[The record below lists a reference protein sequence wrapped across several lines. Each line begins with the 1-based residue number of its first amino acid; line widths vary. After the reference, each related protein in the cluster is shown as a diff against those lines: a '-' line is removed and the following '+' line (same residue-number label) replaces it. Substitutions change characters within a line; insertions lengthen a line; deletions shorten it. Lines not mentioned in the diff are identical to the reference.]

1 MRTTMF
7 WGLFSKGKQPQVKVR
22 ANPVKAGAQ
31 FVVPTYSL
39 SASDVDEVLKRANLT
54 RTDLLKLLYDDEISG
69 CVARRTAA
77 VMGNAWHIEGDNTDW
92 LYSAVSAVY
101 EDAVRIM
108 MQALWIGSSIG
119 ELIWQ
124 DGEQKTIRAIVP
136 RVIEQ
141 FKAGADGNLIWKSPA
156 GGEVAVIPEKVLR
169 GAVNVNETN
178 PYGDALLSRV
188 YWAWFAKNYAEQF
201 WNKFAERHASP
212 ITVIKSA
219 VNTANRDEA
228 QRDLAALAAAGSQ
241 AMADGV
247 VAMSDQDSIEFV
259 EANNDGAAH
268 EKYTRHQI
276 QRIQK
281 TLLGRVLTSELET
294 GSRAAQETDDGFTQ
308 SIADA
313 DLTFVE
319 RGINHIVACL
329 LTVNGMDADGVY
341 FVYERAQAIDKGRW
355 ERDVA
360 LLNTGKVELTEQ
372 YYLDNYGFEPQHFRV
387 VAAAPATPK
396 LSLSLSQLTPGA
408 QEVEDGIT
416 AALKGAP
423 EMLGVEA
430 VLAVAREA
438 HDEADLVR
446 RLALLYDD
454 HDDSQYTD
462 WLAGA
467 LALASAQGYV
477 HADKGRY

>member
-1 MRTTMF
+1 MF
-7 WGLFSKGKQPQVKVR
+7 WGLFSKAKPLTKVR

-31 FVVPTYSL
+31 FVVPTFTL
-39 SASDVDEVLKRANLT
+39 SESDVDEVLKRANLT
-54 RTDLLKLLYDDEISG
+54 RSDLLKLLYDDEISG
-69 CVARRTAA
+69 CVSRRTAA
-77 VMGNAWHIEGDNTDW
+77 VMGNPWHIEGDSTDW
-92 LYSAVSAVY
+92 LYAAVSSVY
-101 EDAVRIM
+101 EDAVRVM

-124 DGEQKTIRAIVP
+124 DGEQKTIRAVVP

-141 FKAGADGNLIWKSPA
+141 FKSDADGNLVWKSPN

-169 GAVNVNETN
+169 GAVNVNKTN

-212 ITVIKSA
+212 LTVIKSA

-241 AMADGV
+241 GVADGV

-294 GSRAAQETDDGFTQ
+294 GSRAAQETDDGFTRD
-308 SIADA
+308 IADA

-416 AALKGAP
+416 AALKNAP

-430 VLAVAREA
+430 VLAVVREA
-438 HDEADLVR
+438 RDEADLVR

-454 HDDSQYTD
+454 HDDSKYVD

-467 LALASAQGYV
+467 LALAAAQGYV

>member
-1 MRTTMF
+1 MF
-7 WGLFSKGKQPQVKVR
+7 RGLFNKTKQSGKVR

-31 FVVPTYSL
+31 FVVPTFTL
-39 SASDVDEVLKRANLT
+39 SESDVDEVLKRANLT
-54 RTDLLKLLYDDEISG
+54 RSDLLKLLYDDEISG
-69 CVARRTAA
+69 CVSRRVAA
-77 VMGNAWHIEGDNTDW
+77 VMGNPWHIEGDSTDW
-92 LYSAVSAVY
+92 LYAAVSAVY
-101 EDAVRIM
+101 EDAVRVM
-108 MQALWIGSSIG
+108 MQALWIGSNIG

-124 DGEQKTIRAIVP
+124 DGEQKTIRAVVP

-141 FKAGADGNLIWKSPA
+141 FKSDADGNLVWKSPN

-169 GAVNVNETN
+169 GAVNVNKTN

-212 ITVIKSA
+212 LTVIKSA

-241 AMADGV
+241 AVADGV
-247 VAMSDQDSIEFV
+247 VAMSEQDSIEFV

-294 GSRAAQETDDGFTQ
+294 GSRAAQETDDGFTRN
-308 SIADA
+308 IADA

-319 RGINHIVACL
+319 RGLNHIIDCL
-329 LTVNGMDADGVY
+329 LTVNGINPDGVY
-341 FVYERAQAIDKGRW
+341 FTYERAQSIDKSRW

-360 LLNTGKVELTEQ
+360 LLNTGKIELTEQ

-416 AALKGAP
+416 AALKNAP

-438 HDEADLVR
+438 HDEADLMR
-446 RLALLYDD
+446 RLVLLYDD
-454 HDDSQYTD
+454 HDDSAYTD

-467 LALASAQGYV
+467 LALAAAQGYV

>member
-1 MRTTMF
+1 MF
-7 WGLFSKGKQPQVKVR
+7 WGLFKAKPGKAPNKAR
-22 ANPVKAGAQ
+22 PVKAGAQ
-31 FVVPTYSL
+31 FVVPTYNL
-39 SASDVDEVLKRANLT
+39 SAADVDEVLKRANLT

-69 CVARRTAA
+69 CVSRRTAA

-92 LYSAVSAVY
+92 LYEAVSAVY

-124 DGEQKTIRAIVP
+124 DGVQKTIRAVVP

-141 FKAGADGNLIWKSPA
+141 FRTVGGGLVWKAP
-156 GGEVAVIPEKVLR
+156 GGEIPVIPEKVLR

-212 ITVIKSA
+212 LTVIKSA

-241 AMADGV
+241 AVADGV
-247 VAMSDQDSIEFV
+247 VAMSDQDTIEFIT
-259 EANNDGAAH
+259 ANDDGTAH

-294 GSRAAQETDDGFTQ
+294 GSRAAQETDDGFTRN
-308 SIADA
+308 IADA

-319 RGINHIVACL
+319 RGMNHIVDCL
-329 LTVNGMDADGVY
+329 LTVNGINPDGVY
-341 FVYERAQAIDKGRW
+341 FTYERAQTIDKSRW

-360 LLNTGKVELTEQ
+360 LLNTGKIELTEQ
-372 YYLDNYGFEPQHFRV
+372 YYRDNYGLEPQHFRV

-396 LSLSLSQLTPGA
+396 LSLSLSLTPGA

-416 AALKGAP
+416 AALKHAP

-438 HDEADLVR
+438 RDETDLVR

-467 LALASAQGYV
+467 LALATAQGYV

>member
-1 MRTTMF
+1 MF
-7 WGLFSKGKQPQVKVR
+7 WGWFSKTKQPQGKVR

-92 LYSAVSAVY
+92 LYEAVSAVY

-124 DGEQKTIRAIVP
+124 DGAQKTIRAVVP

-141 FKAGADGNLIWKSPA
+141 FKADADGNLIWESPG

-212 ITVIKSA
+212 LTVIKSA

-241 AMADGV
+241 AVADGV
-247 VAMSDQDSIEFV
+247 VAMSDQDTIEFV
-259 EANNDGAAH
+259 SANDDGTAH

-294 GSRAAQETDDGFTQ
+294 GSRAAQETDDGFTRD
-308 SIADA
+308 IADA

-319 RGINHIVACL
+319 RGMNHIVDCL
-329 LTVNGMDADGVY
+329 LTVNGINPDGVY
-341 FVYERAQAIDKGRW
+341 FTYERAQTIDKERW

-360 LLNTGKVELTEQ
+360 LLNTGKIELTEQ
-372 YYLDNYGFEPQHFRV
+372 YYRDNYGLEPQHFRV

-408 QEVEDGIT
+408 QEVEDSIV
-416 AALKGAP
+416 AALKDAP

-438 HDEADLVR
+438 RDEADLVR

-454 HDDSQYTD
+454 HDDSGYTD

>member
-1 MRTTMF
+1 MF
-7 WGLFSKGKQPQVKVR
+7 LGLFNKTKQSGKVR

-31 FVVPTYSL
+31 FVVPTFTL
-39 SASDVDEVLKRANLT
+39 SESDVDEVLKRANLT
-54 RTDLLKLLYDDEISG
+54 RSDLLKLLYDDEISG
-69 CVARRTAA
+69 CVSRRVAA

-92 LYSAVSAVY
+92 LYEAVSAVY
-101 EDAVRIM
+101 EDAVRVM

-124 DGEQKTIRAIVP
+124 DGEQKTIRAVVP

-141 FKAGADGNLIWKSPA
+141 FKSDADGNLVWKSPN

-169 GAVNVNETN
+169 GAVNVNKTN

-212 ITVIKSA
+212 LTVIKSA

-329 LTVNGMDADGVY
+329 LTVNGMDAEGVY

-360 LLNTGKVELTEQ
+360 LLNTGKIELTEQ

-387 VAAAPATPK
+387 VAAASAAPK

-408 QEVEDGIT
+408 QEVEDGIV
-416 AALKGAP
+416 AALKNAP

-438 HDEADLVR
+438 RDEADLVR

-454 HDDSQYTD
+454 HDDSAYTD

-467 LALASAQGYV
+467 LALAAAQGYV

>member
-1 MRTTMF
+1 MF
-7 WGLFSKGKQPQVKVR
+7 WGLFKAKPGKAPNKAR
-22 ANPVKAGAQ
+22 PVKAGAQ
-31 FVVPTYSL
+31 FVVPTYNL
-39 SASDVDEVLKRANLT
+39 SAADVDEVLKRANLT

-92 LYSAVSAVY
+92 LYEAVAAIY

-108 MQALWIGSSIG
+108 MQALWVGASIG

-124 DGEQKTIRAIVP
+124 DGVQKTIRAVVP

-141 FKAGADGNLIWKSPA
+141 FRTVDGGLVWKAP
-156 GGEVAVIPEKVLR
+156 GGEIPVIPEKVLR

-212 ITVIKSA
+212 LTVIKSA

-241 AMADGV
+241 AVADGV
-247 VAMSDQDSIEFV
+247 VAMSDQDTIEFV
-259 EANNDGAAH
+259 SANDDGTAH

-294 GSRAAQETDDGFTQ
+294 GSRAAQETDDGFTRD
-308 SIADA
+308 IADA

-319 RGINHIVACL
+319 RGMNHIVDCL
-329 LTVNGMDADGVY
+329 LTVNGINPDGVY
-341 FVYERAQAIDKGRW
+341 FTYERAQTIDKERW

-360 LLNTGKVELTEQ
+360 LLNTGKIELTEQ
-372 YYLDNYGFEPQHFRV
+372 YYRDNYGLEPQHFRV
-387 VAAAPATPK
+387 VSQTATPK
-396 LSLSLSQLTPGA
+396 LSLSLSLTPGA

-416 AALKGAP
+416 AALKHAP

-438 HDEADLVR
+438 HDEADLMR
-446 RLALLYDD
+446 RLVLLYDD

-467 LALASAQGYV
+467 LALAAAQGYA

>member
-1 MRTTMF
+1 MF
-7 WGLFSKGKQPQVKVR
+7 RGLFSKTKQSGKVR

-319 RGINHIVACL
+319 RGLNHIVACL

>member
-1 MRTTMF
+1 MF
-7 WGLFSKGKQPQVKVR
+7 WGLFKAKPQGKPKAR
-22 ANPVKAGAQ
+22 PVKAGAQ
-31 FVVPTYSL
+31 FVVPTYNL
-39 SASDVDEVLKRANLT
+39 SAADVDEALKRANLT

-69 CVARRTAA
+69 CVSRRAAA
-77 VMGNAWHIEGDNTDW
+77 VMGNPWHIEGDSTDW
-92 LYSAVSAVY
+92 LYAAVSAVY
-101 EDAVRIM
+101 EDAVRVM

-124 DGEQKTIRAIVP
+124 DGEQKTIRAVVP

-141 FKAGADGNLIWKSPA
+141 FKTDADGNLIWKSPN

-188 YWAWFAKNYAEQF
+188 YLAWFAKNYAEQF

-219 VNTANRDEA
+219 VNTANREEA
-228 QRDLAALAAAGSQ
+228 QRDLAALAAAGST
-241 AMADGV
+241 AVADGV
-247 VAMSDQDSIEFV
+247 VAMSDQDTIEFIS
-259 EANNDGAAH
+259 ANDDGTAH

-294 GSRAAQETDDGFTQ
+294 GSRAAQETDDGFTRD
-308 SIADA
+308 IADA

-319 RGINHIVACL
+319 RGMNHIVDCL
-329 LTVNGMDADGVY
+329 LTVNGINPDGVY
-341 FVYERAQAIDKGRW
+341 FTYERAQTIDKERW

-360 LLNTGKVELTEQ
+360 LLNTGKIELTEQ
-372 YYLDNYGFEPQHFRV
+372 YYRDNYGLEPQHFRV
-387 VAAAPATPK
+387 VSQTATPK
-396 LSLSLSQLTPGA
+396 LSLSLSLTPGA

-416 AALKGAP
+416 AALKHAP

-438 HDEADLVR
+438 HDEADLMR
-446 RLALLYDD
+446 RLVLLYDD

-467 LALASAQGYV
+467 LALAAAQGYV

>member
-1 MRTTMF
+1 MF
-7 WGLFSKGKQPQVKVR
+7 RGLFNKTKQSGKVR

-31 FVVPTYSL
+31 FVVPTFTL
-39 SASDVDEVLKRANLT
+39 SESDVDEVLKRANLT
-54 RTDLLKLLYDDEISG
+54 RSDLLKLLYDDEIYG
-69 CVARRTAA
+69 CISRRTAA

-92 LYSAVSAVY
+92 LYEAVSTVY

-124 DGEQKTIRAIVP
+124 DGEQKTIRAVVP

-141 FKAGADGNLIWKSPA
+141 FKSDADGNLVWKSPN

-169 GAVNVNETN
+169 GAVNVNKNN

-201 WNKFAERHASP
+201 WNKFTERHASP

-241 AMADGV
+241 GVADGV

-329 LTVNGMDADGVY
+329 LTVNGMDAEGVY

-360 LLNTGKVELTEQ
+360 LLNTGKIELTEQ

-387 VAAAPATPK
+387 VAAASAAPK

-408 QEVEDGIT
+408 QEVEDGIV
-416 AALKGAP
+416 AALKNAP

-438 HDEADLVR
+438 RDEADLVR

-454 HDDSQYTD
+454 HDDSAYTD

-467 LALASAQGYV
+467 LALAAAQGYV

>member
-1 MRTTMF
+1 MF
-7 WGLFSKGKQPQVKVR
+7 RGLFSKTKQSGKVR

-54 RTDLLKLLYDDEISG
+54 RTDLLKLLYDDAISG
-69 CVARRTAA
+69 CISRRTAA

-92 LYSAVSAVY
+92 LYEAVSAVY

-108 MQALWIGSSIG
+108 MQALWVGSSIG

-124 DGEQKTIRAIVP
+124 DGEQKTIRAIAP

-141 FKAGADGNLIWKSPA
+141 FKVDNDGNLIWKSPG

-294 GSRAAQETDDGFTQ
+294 GSRAAQETDDGFTRD
-308 SIADA
+308 IADA

-319 RGINHIVACL
+319 RGINHLVDCL
-329 LTVNGMDADGVY
+329 LTINGMDAEGVY

-416 AALKGAP
+416 AALKNAP

-438 HDEADLVR
+438 HDEADLMR
-446 RLALLYDD
+446 RLVLLYDD
-454 HDDSQYTD
+454 HDDSKYVD

-467 LALASAQGYV
+467 LALAAAQGYV

>member
-1 MRTTMF
+1 MF
-7 WGLFSKGKQPQVKVR
+7 RGLFNKTKQSGKVR

-31 FVVPTYSL
+31 FVVPTFTL
-39 SASDVDEVLKRANLT
+39 SESDVDEVLKRANLT
-54 RTDLLKLLYDDEISG
+54 RSDLLKLLYDDEISG
-69 CVARRTAA
+69 CVSRRTAA
-77 VMGNAWHIEGDNTDW
+77 VMGNPWHIEGDSTDW
-92 LYSAVSAVY
+92 LYAAVSAVY
-101 EDAVRIM
+101 EDAVRVM

-124 DGEQKTIRAIVP
+124 DGEQKTIRAVVP

-141 FKAGADGNLIWKSPA
+141 FKSDADGNLVWKSPN

-169 GAVNVNETN
+169 GAVNVNKTN

-212 ITVIKSA
+212 LTVIKSA

-241 AMADGV
+241 AVADGV
-247 VAMSDQDSIEFV
+247 VAMSDQDTIEFV
-259 EANNDGAAH
+259 TANDDGTAH

-319 RGINHIVACL
+319 RGLNHIVDCL

-341 FVYERAQAIDKGRW
+341 FTYERAQAIDKSRW

-408 QEVEDGIT
+408 QEVEDGIV
-416 AALKGAP
+416 AALKNAP

-467 LALASAQGYV
+467 LALAAAQGYV

>member
-1 MRTTMF
+1 
-7 WGLFSKGKQPQVKVR
+7 
-22 ANPVKAGAQ
+22 
-31 FVVPTYSL
+31 
-39 SASDVDEVLKRANLT
+39 
-54 RTDLLKLLYDDEISG
+54 
-69 CVARRTAA
+69 
-77 VMGNAWHIEGDNTDW
+77 
-92 LYSAVSAVY
+92 
-101 EDAVRIM
+101 
-108 MQALWIGSSIG
+108 
-119 ELIWQ
+119 
-124 DGEQKTIRAIVP
+124 
-136 RVIEQ
+136 
-141 FKAGADGNLIWKSPA
+141 
-156 GGEVAVIPEKVLR
+156 
-169 GAVNVNETN
+169 
-178 PYGDALLSRV
+178 
-188 YWAWFAKNYAEQF
+188 
-201 WNKFAERHASP
+201 
-212 ITVIKSA
+212 
-219 VNTANRDEA
+219 
-228 QRDLAALAAAGSQ
+228 
-241 AMADGV
+241 
-247 VAMSDQDSIEFV
+247 MSDQDSIEFV

-294 GSRAAQETDDGFTQ
+294 GSRAAQETDDGFTRD
-308 SIADA
+308 IADA

-319 RGINHIVACL
+319 RGINHLVYCL
-329 LTVNGMDADGVY
+329 LTINGMDAEGVY
-341 FVYERAQAIDKGRW
+341 FVYERAQAIDKSRW

-416 AALKGAP
+416 AALKDAP

-438 HDEADLVR
+438 HDEADLMR
-446 RLALLYDD
+446 RLVLLYDD
-454 HDDSQYTD
+454 HDDSKYVD

-467 LALASAQGYV
+467 LTLAAAQGYV

>member
-1 MRTTMF
+1 MF
-7 WGLFSKGKQPQVKVR
+7 WGLFSKTKPPAKVR
-22 ANPVKAGAQ
+22 ANPVNAGAQ

-39 SASDVDEVLKRANLT
+39 SAADVDEVLKRANLT

-92 LYSAVSAVY
+92 LYTAVSAVY

-108 MQALWIGSSIG
+108 MQALWVGSSIG

-124 DGEQKTIRAIVP
+124 DGEQKTIRSVVP

-141 FKAGADGNLIWKSPA
+141 FKTDNDGNLLWKSPN

-212 ITVIKSA
+212 LTVIKSA

-228 QRDLAALAAAGSQ
+228 QRDLAALAAAAAS
-241 AMADGV
+241 AVSDGT
-247 VAMSDQDSIEFV
+247 VALDDQDSIEFV
-259 EANNDGAAH
+259 EATNDGSAH

-281 TLLGRVLTSELET
+281 ALLGRVLTSELET
-294 GSRAAQETDDGFTQ
+294 GSRAAQETDDGFTRD
-308 SIADA
+308 IADA

-319 RGINHIVACL
+319 RGLNHIVTCL
-329 LTVNGMDADGVY
+329 LTVNGMDAEDVY
-341 FVYERAQAIDKGRW
+341 FTYERSQAIDKGRW

-360 LLNTGKVELTEQ
+360 LINTGTIEFTEQ
-372 YYLDNYGFEPQHFRV
+372 YYRDNYGLEPQHFRLV
-387 VAAAPATPK
+387 EKSAAPK
-396 LSLSLSQLTPGA
+396 LSLSLSRLTPGA
-408 QEVEDGIT
+408 QEVEDSIV
-416 AALKGAP
+416 AALKDAP

-438 HDEADLVR
+438 RDEADLMR

-454 HDDSQYTD
+454 HDDSDYTD
-462 WLAGA
+462 WLAA
-467 LALASAQGYV
+467 SMVLAAAQGYV

>member
-1 MRTTMF
+1 MF
-7 WGLFSKGKQPQVKVR
+7 WGLFKAKPGKAPNKAR
-22 ANPVKAGAQ
+22 PVKAGAQ
-31 FVVPTYSL
+31 FVVPTYNL
-39 SASDVDEVLKRANLT
+39 SAADVDEVLKRANLT

-92 LYSAVSAVY
+92 LYEAVAAIY

-108 MQALWIGSSIG
+108 MQALWVGSSIG

-124 DGEQKTIRAIVP
+124 DGVQKTIRAVVP

-141 FKAGADGNLIWKSPA
+141 FRTVDGGLVWKAP
-156 GGEVAVIPEKVLR
+156 GGEIPVIPEKVLR

-212 ITVIKSA
+212 LTVIKSA

-241 AMADGV
+241 AVADGV
-247 VAMSDQDSIEFV
+247 VAMSDQDTIEFIT
-259 EANNDGAAH
+259 ANDDGTAH

-294 GSRAAQETDDGFTQ
+294 GSRAAQETDDGFTRD
-308 SIADA
+308 IADA

-319 RGINHIVACL
+319 RGMNHIVDCL
-329 LTVNGMDADGVY
+329 LTVNGINPDGVY
-341 FVYERAQAIDKGRW
+341 FTYERAQTIDKSRW

-360 LLNTGKVELTEQ
+360 LLNTGKIELTEQ
-372 YYLDNYGFEPQHFRV
+372 YYRDNYGLEPQHFRV
-387 VAAAPATPK
+387 VSQTATPK
-396 LSLSLSQLTPGA
+396 LSLSLSLTPGA

-416 AALKGAP
+416 AALKHAP

-438 HDEADLVR
+438 HDEADLMR
-446 RLALLYDD
+446 RLVLLYDD

-467 LALASAQGYV
+467 LALAAAQGYV

>member
-1 MRTTMF
+1 MF

-31 FVVPTYSL
+31 FVVPTYSI

-69 CVARRTAA
+69 CISRRTAS

-92 LYSAVSAVY
+92 LYAAVSAVY
-101 EDAVRIM
+101 EDAVRVM

-124 DGEQKTIRAIVP
+124 DGEQKTIRAVVP

-141 FKAGADGNLIWKSPA
+141 FKSDADGNLVWKSPN

-169 GAVNVNETN
+169 GAVNVNKTN

-329 LTVNGMDADGVY
+329 LTVNGMDAEGVY

-416 AALKGAP
+416 AALKDAP

-467 LALASAQGYV
+467 LALAAAQGYV

>member
-1 MRTTMF
+1 MF
-7 WGLFSKGKQPQVKVR
+7 WGLFSKAKPQTKVR
-22 ANPVKAGAQ
+22 TNPVKAGAQ
-31 FVVPTYSL
+31 FVVPTYNL
-39 SASDVDEVLKRANLT
+39 SAADVDEVLKRANLT

-92 LYSAVSAVY
+92 LYEAVSAVY
-101 EDAVRIM
+101 EDAVRVM

-124 DGEQKTIRAIVP
+124 DGEQKTIRAVVP

-141 FKAGADGNLIWKSPA
+141 FKSDADGNLVWKSPN

-169 GAVNVNETN
+169 GAVNVNKTN

-212 ITVIKSA
+212 LTVIKSA

-241 AMADGV
+241 AVADGV

-319 RGINHIVACL
+319 RGLNHIVDCL

-341 FVYERAQAIDKGRW
+341 FTYERAQAIDKGRW

-360 LLNTGKVELTEQ
+360 LINTGTIAFTEQ
-372 YYLDNYGFEPQHFRV
+372 YYRDNYGLEPQHFRLV
-387 VAAAPATPK
+387 EKTGTPK

-408 QEVEDGIT
+408 QEVEDGIV
-416 AALKGAP
+416 AALKDAP

-438 HDEADLVR
+438 RDEADLMR
-446 RLALLYDD
+446 RLVLLYDD
-454 HDDSQYTD
+454 HDDSAYTD

>member
-1 MRTTMF
+1 MF
-7 WGLFSKGKQPQVKVR
+7 WGLFSKTKQPQGKAR

-54 RTDLLKLLYDDEISG
+54 RTDLLKLLYDDEVSG

-92 LYSAVSAVY
+92 LYEAVSAVY

-108 MQALWIGSSIG
+108 MQALWVGSSIG

-141 FKAGADGNLIWKSPA
+141 FKVDNDGNLIWKSPG

-259 EANNDGAAH
+259 EANNDGTAH

-294 GSRAAQETDDGFTQ
+294 GSRAAQETDDGFTRD
-308 SIADA
+308 IADA

-319 RGINHIVACL
+319 RGINHLVDCL
-329 LTVNGMDADGVY
+329 LTINGMDSDGVY
-341 FVYERAQAIDKGRW
+341 FVYERAQSIDKSRW

-360 LLNTGKVELTEQ
+360 LLNTGKIELTEQ

-416 AALKGAP
+416 AALKDAP

-438 HDEADLVR
+438 RDEADLVR

-454 HDDSQYTD
+454 HDDSKYVD
-462 WLAGA
+462 WLADA

>member
-1 MRTTMF
+1 MF

-31 FVVPTYSL
+31 FVVPTFAL
-39 SASDVDEVLKRANLT
+39 SESDVDEVLKRANLT
-54 RTDLLKLLYDDEISG
+54 RTDLLKLLYDDEIYG
-69 CVARRTAA
+69 CISRRTAA
-77 VMGNAWHIEGDNTDW
+77 VMGNAWHIEGDSTDW

-141 FKAGADGNLIWKSPA
+141 FKANADGNLIWKSPA

-281 TLLGRVLTSELET
+281 TLLGRVLTAELET

-329 LTVNGMDADGVY
+329 LTINGMDAEGVY

-416 AALKGAP
+416 AALKDAP

-467 LALASAQGYV
+467 LALAAAQGYV

>member
-1 MRTTMF
+1 MF
-7 WGLFSKGKQPQVKVR
+7 WGLFKAKPGKAPNKAR
-22 ANPVKAGAQ
+22 PVKAGAQ
-31 FVVPTYSL
+31 FVVPTYNL
-39 SASDVDEVLKRANLT
+39 SAADVDEVLKRANLT
-54 RTDLLKLLYDDEISG
+54 RTDLLKLLYDDEIYG
-69 CVARRTAA
+69 CISRRTAA

-92 LYSAVSAVY
+92 LYEAVSAVY

-108 MQALWIGSSIG
+108 MQALWVGSSIG

-141 FKAGADGNLIWKSPA
+141 FKADADGNLIWKSPG

-219 VNTANRDEA
+219 VNTANREEA

-241 AMADGV
+241 GVADGV
-247 VAMSDQDSIEFV
+247 VAMSDQDTIEFV
-259 EANNDGAAH
+259 TANDDGTAH

-294 GSRAAQETDDGFTQ
+294 GSRAAQETDDGFTRD
-308 SIADA
+308 IADA

-319 RGINHIVACL
+319 RGLNHIVDCL
-329 LTVNGMDADGVY
+329 LTVNGINPDGVY
-341 FVYERAQAIDKGRW
+341 FTYERAQAIDKERW

-360 LLNTGKVELTEQ
+360 LLNTGKIELTEQ
-372 YYLDNYGFEPQHFRV
+372 YYRDNYGLEPQHFRV
-387 VAAAPATPK
+387 VSQTATPK
-396 LSLSLSQLTPGA
+396 LSLSLSLTPGA
-408 QEVEDGIT
+408 QEVEDGIA
-416 AALKGAP
+416 AALKHAP

-438 HDEADLVR
+438 RDETDLVR

-467 LALASAQGYV
+467 LALAAAQGYV

>member
-1 MRTTMF
+1 M
-7 WGLFSKGKQPQVKVR
+7 
-22 ANPVKAGAQ
+22 
-31 FVVPTYSL
+31 
-39 SASDVDEVLKRANLT
+39 
-54 RTDLLKLLYDDEISG
+54 
-69 CVARRTAA
+69 
-77 VMGNAWHIEGDNTDW
+77 
-92 LYSAVSAVY
+92 
-101 EDAVRIM
+101 
-108 MQALWIGSSIG
+108 
-119 ELIWQ
+119 
-124 DGEQKTIRAIVP
+124 P

-141 FKAGADGNLIWKSPA
+141 FKSDADGNLVWKSPN

-169 GAVNVNETN
+169 GAVNVNKTN

-212 ITVIKSA
+212 LTVIKSA

-241 AMADGV
+241 AVADGV

-308 SIADA
+308 SITDA

-319 RGINHIVACL
+319 RGLNHIVDCL
-329 LTVNGMDADGVY
+329 LTVNGMDADSVY
-341 FVYERAQAIDKGRW
+341 FTYERAQAIDKGRW

-360 LLNTGKVELTEQ
+360 LINTGTIAFTEQ
-372 YYLDNYGFEPQHFRV
+372 YYRDNYGLEPQHFRLV
-387 VAAAPATPK
+387 EKTGTPK

-408 QEVEDGIT
+408 QEVEDGIV
-416 AALKGAP
+416 AALKDAP

-438 HDEADLVR
+438 RDEADLMR
-446 RLALLYDD
+446 RLVLLYDD
-454 HDDSQYTD
+454 HDDSAYTD

>member
-1 MRTTMF
+1 MF

-92 LYSAVSAVY
+92 LYAAVSAVY
-101 EDAVRIM
+101 EDAVRVM

-124 DGEQKTIRAIVP
+124 DGEQKTIRAVVP

-141 FKAGADGNLIWKSPA
+141 FKSDADGNLVWKSPN

-169 GAVNVNETN
+169 GAVNVNKTN

-241 AMADGV
+241 AVADGV
-247 VAMSDQDSIEFV
+247 VAMSDQDTIEFIT
-259 EANNDGAAH
+259 ANDDGTAH

-294 GSRAAQETDDGFTQ
+294 GSRAAQETDDGFTRD
-308 SIADA
+308 IADA

-329 LTVNGMDADGVY
+329 LTVNGMDAEGVY

-360 LLNTGKVELTEQ
+360 LLNTGKIELTEQ

-387 VAAAPATPK
+387 VAAASAAPK

-408 QEVEDGIT
+408 QEVEDGIV
-416 AALKGAP
+416 AALKDAP

-438 HDEADLVR
+438 RDEADLVR

-454 HDDSQYTD
+454 HDDTKYVD

>member
-1 MRTTMF
+1 MF

>member
-1 MRTTMF
+1 MF
-7 WGLFSKGKQPQVKVR
+7 RGLFSKTKQSGKVR

-69 CVARRTAA
+69 CVSRRTAA

-92 LYSAVSAVY
+92 LYEAVSAVY
-101 EDAVRIM
+101 EDAVRVM

-124 DGEQKTIRAIVP
+124 DGEQKTIRAVVP

-141 FKAGADGNLIWKSPA
+141 FKADNDGNLIWKSPG

-212 ITVIKSA
+212 LTVIKSA

-241 AMADGV
+241 AVADGV
-247 VAMSDQDSIEFV
+247 VAMSDQDTIEFIT
-259 EANNDGAAH
+259 ANDDGTAH

-294 GSRAAQETDDGFTQ
+294 GSRAAQETDDGFTRD
-308 SIADA
+308 IADA

-319 RGINHIVACL
+319 RGLNHIVDCL
-329 LTVNGMDADGVY
+329 LTVNGINPDGVY
-341 FVYERAQAIDKGRW
+341 FTYERAQTIDKERW

-360 LLNTGKVELTEQ
+360 LLNTGKIELTEQ
-372 YYLDNYGFEPQHFRV
+372 YYRDNYGLEPQHFRV
-387 VAAAPATPK
+387 VSQTATPK
-396 LSLSLSQLTPGA
+396 LSLSLSLTPGA

-416 AALKGAP
+416 AALKHAP

-430 VLAVAREA
+430 VLAVARGA
-438 HDEADLVR
+438 RDETDLVR

-467 LALASAQGYV
+467 LALAAAQGYV

>member
-1 MRTTMF
+1 MF
-7 WGLFSKGKQPQVKVR
+7 RGLFNKTKQSGKVR

-54 RTDLLKLLYDDEISG
+54 RTDLLKLLYDDEIYG
-69 CVARRTAA
+69 CISRRTAA

-92 LYSAVSAVY
+92 LYEAVSAVY
-101 EDAVRIM
+101 EDAVRVM

-124 DGEQKTIRAIVP
+124 DGEQKAIRAVVP

-141 FKAGADGNLIWKSPA
+141 FKSDADGNLVWKSPN

-169 GAVNVNETN
+169 GAVNVNKTN

-212 ITVIKSA
+212 LTVIKSA

-241 AMADGV
+241 AVADGV

-319 RGINHIVACL
+319 RGLNHIVDCL

-341 FVYERAQAIDKGRW
+341 FTYERAQAIDKGRW

-360 LLNTGKVELTEQ
+360 LINTGTIAFTEQ
-372 YYLDNYGFEPQHFRV
+372 YYRDNYGLEPQHFRLV
-387 VAAAPATPK
+387 EKTGTPK

-408 QEVEDGIT
+408 QEVEDGIV
-416 AALKGAP
+416 AALKDAP

-438 HDEADLVR
+438 RDEADLMR
-446 RLALLYDD
+446 RLVLLYDD
-454 HDDSQYTD
+454 HDDSAYTD

>member
-1 MRTTMF
+1 MF
-7 WGLFSKGKQPQVKVR
+7 RGLFSKTKQSGKVR

>member
-1 MRTTMF
+1 MF
-7 WGLFSKGKQPQVKVR
+7 RGLFNKTKQSGKVR

-31 FVVPTYSL
+31 FVVPTFTL
-39 SASDVDEVLKRANLT
+39 SESDVDEVLKRANLT
-54 RTDLLKLLYDDEISG
+54 RSDLLKLLYDDEIYG
-69 CVARRTAA
+69 CISRRTAA

-92 LYSAVSAVY
+92 LYEAVSAVY

-124 DGEQKTIRAIVP
+124 DGEQKTIRAVVP

-141 FKAGADGNLIWKSPA
+141 FKSDADGNLVWKSPN

-169 GAVNVNETN
+169 GAVNVNKTN

-201 WNKFAERHASP
+201 WNKFTERHASP
-212 ITVIKSA
+212 LTVIKSA

-241 AMADGV
+241 AVADGV
-247 VAMSDQDSIEFV
+247 VAMSEQDSIEFV

-294 GSRAAQETDDGFTQ
+294 GSRAAQETDDGFTRN
-308 SIADA
+308 IADA

-319 RGINHIVACL
+319 RGMNHIVDCL
-329 LTVNGMDADGVY
+329 LTVNGINPDGVY
-341 FVYERAQAIDKGRW
+341 FTYERAQTIDKSRW

-416 AALKGAP
+416 AALKDAP
-423 EMLGVEA
+423 EMLSVEA

-438 HDEADLVR
+438 HDEADLMR
-446 RLALLYDD
+446 RLVLLYDD
-454 HDDSQYTD
+454 HDDSAYTD

-467 LALASAQGYV
+467 LALAAAQGYV

>member
-1 MRTTMF
+1 MF
-7 WGLFSKGKQPQVKVR
+7 RGLFSKTKQSGKVR
-22 ANPVKAGAQ
+22 ANPVNAGTQ
-31 FVVPTYSL
+31 FVVPTYNL
-39 SASDVDEVLKRANLT
+39 SAADVDEVLKRANLN

-92 LYSAVSAVY
+92 LYEAVSAVY

-108 MQALWIGSSIG
+108 MQALWVGSSIG
-119 ELIWQ
+119 ELVWQ
-124 DGEQKTIRAIVP
+124 DGEQKTIRAVVP

-141 FKAGADGNLIWKSPA
+141 FKTDADGNLIWKSPN

-212 ITVIKSA
+212 LTVIKSA

-241 AMADGV
+241 AVADGV
-247 VAMSDQDSIEFV
+247 VAMSDQDTIEFIT
-259 EANNDGAAH
+259 ANDDGTAH

-294 GSRAAQETDDGFTQ
+294 GSRAAQETDDGFTRN
-308 SIADA
+308 IADA

-319 RGINHIVACL
+319 RGMNHIVDCL
-329 LTVNGMDADGVY
+329 LTVNGINPDGVY
-341 FVYERAQAIDKGRW
+341 FTYERAQTIDKSRW

-360 LLNTGKVELTEQ
+360 LLNTGKIELTEQ
-372 YYLDNYGFEPQHFRV
+372 YYRDNYGLEPQHFRV
-387 VAAAPATPK
+387 VSQTATPK
-396 LSLSLSQLTPGA
+396 LSLSLSLTPGA

-416 AALKGAP
+416 AALKHAP

-438 HDEADLVR
+438 HDEADLMR
-446 RLALLYDD
+446 RLVLLYDD

-467 LALASAQGYV
+467 LALAAAQGYV

>member
-1 MRTTMF
+1 MF
-7 WGLFSKGKQPQVKVR
+7 RGLFNKTKQSGKVR

-31 FVVPTYSL
+31 FVVPTFTL
-39 SASDVDEVLKRANLT
+39 SESDVDEVLKRANLT
-54 RTDLLKLLYDDEISG
+54 RSDLLKLLYDDEISG
-69 CVARRTAA
+69 CVSRRVAA
-77 VMGNAWHIEGDNTDW
+77 VMGNPWHIEGDSTDW
-92 LYSAVSAVY
+92 LYAAVSAVY
-101 EDAVRIM
+101 EDAVRVM

-124 DGEQKTIRAIVP
+124 DGEQKTIRAVVP

-141 FKAGADGNLIWKSPA
+141 FKSDADGNLVWKSPN

-169 GAVNVNETN
+169 GAVNVNKTN

-212 ITVIKSA
+212 LTVIKSA

-241 AMADGV
+241 AVADGV
-247 VAMSDQDSIEFV
+247 VAMSEQDSIEFV

-294 GSRAAQETDDGFTQ
+294 GSRAAQETDDGFTRN
-308 SIADA
+308 IADA

-319 RGINHIVACL
+319 RGLNHIIDCL
-329 LTVNGMDADGVY
+329 LTVNGINPDGVY
-341 FVYERAQAIDKGRW
+341 FTYERAQSIDKSRW

-360 LLNTGKVELTEQ
+360 LLNTGKIELTEQ

-416 AALKGAP
+416 AALKNAP

-438 HDEADLVR
+438 HDEADLMR
-446 RLALLYDD
+446 RLVLLYDD
-454 HDDSQYTD
+454 HDDSAYTD

-467 LALASAQGYV
+467 LALAAAQGYV

>member
-1 MRTTMF
+1 MF
-7 WGLFSKGKQPQVKVR
+7 WGLFKAKPVKAPNKAR
-22 ANPVKAGAQ
+22 PVKAGAQ
-31 FVVPTYSL
+31 FVVPTYNL
-39 SASDVDEVLKRANLT
+39 NAADVDEVLKRANLT

-69 CVARRTAA
+69 CVSRRTAA

-92 LYSAVSAVY
+92 LYEAVSAVY

-124 DGEQKTIRAIVP
+124 DGEQKTIREIVP

-141 FKAGADGNLIWKSPA
+141 FKADADGNLIWKSPG

-219 VNTANRDEA
+219 VNTANRDDA
-228 QRDLAALAAAGSQ
+228 QRDLAALAVAGSQ
-241 AMADGV
+241 AVADGV
-247 VAMSDQDSIEFV
+247 VAMSDQDTIEFIT
-259 EANNDGAAH
+259 ANDDGTAH

-294 GSRAAQETDDGFTQ
+294 GSRAAQETDDGFTRD
-308 SIADA
+308 IADA

-319 RGINHIVACL
+319 RGLNHIVDCL
-329 LTVNGMDADGVY
+329 LAVNGINPDGVY
-341 FVYERAQAIDKGRW
+341 FTYERAQTIDKGRW

-360 LLNTGKVELTEQ
+360 LLNTGKIELTEQ
-372 YYLDNYGFEPQHFRV
+372 YYRDNYGFEPQHFRV

-396 LSLSLSQLTPGA
+396 LSLSLSLTPGA

-416 AALKGAP
+416 AALKHAP

-438 HDEADLVR
+438 HDETDLMR
-446 RLALLYDD
+446 RLVLLYDD

-467 LALASAQGYV
+467 LALAAAQGYV

>member
-1 MRTTMF
+1 MF
-7 WGLFSKGKQPQVKVR
+7 WGLFSKAKPQTKVR
-22 ANPVKAGAQ
+22 TNPVKAGAQ
-31 FVVPTYSL
+31 FVVPTYNL
-39 SASDVDEVLKRANLT
+39 SAADVDEVLKRANLT

-92 LYSAVSAVY
+92 LYEAVSAVY
-101 EDAVRIM
+101 EDTVRIM

-124 DGEQKTIRAIVP
+124 DGEQKTIRAVVP

-141 FKAGADGNLIWKSPA
+141 FKSDADGNLVWKSPN

-169 GAVNVNETN
+169 GAVNVNKTH

-212 ITVIKSA
+212 LTVIKSA

-241 AMADGV
+241 AVADGV
-247 VAMSDQDSIEFV
+247 VAMSDQDTIEFIS
-259 EANNDGAAH
+259 ANDDGTAH

-294 GSRAAQETDDGFTQ
+294 GSRAAQETDDGFTRN
-308 SIADA
+308 IADA

-319 RGINHIVACL
+319 RGLNHIIDCL
-329 LTVNGMDADGVY
+329 LTVNGINPDGVY
-341 FVYERAQAIDKGRW
+341 FTYERAQSIDKSRW

-360 LLNTGKVELTEQ
+360 LLNTGKIELTEQ

-416 AALKGAP
+416 AALKNAP

-438 HDEADLVR
+438 HDEADLMR
-446 RLALLYDD
+446 RLVLLYDD
-454 HDDSQYTD
+454 HDDSAYTD

-467 LALASAQGYV
+467 LALAAAQGYV

>member
-1 MRTTMF
+1 MRTKMF
-7 WGLFSKGKQPQVKVR
+7 WGWFSKTKQPQGKVR
-22 ANPVKAGAQ
+22 VNPVKAGAQ
-31 FVVPTYSL
+31 FVVPTYNL
-39 SASDVDEVLKRANLT
+39 NAADVDEVLKRANLN

-92 LYSAVSAVY
+92 LYEAVSAVY

-108 MQALWIGSSIG
+108 MQALWVGSSIG

-124 DGEQKTIRAIVP
+124 DGEQKTIRAVVP

-141 FKAGADGNLIWKSPA
+141 FRTVDGGLVWKAP
-156 GGEVAVIPEKVLR
+156 GGEIPVIPEKVLR

-228 QRDLAALAAAGSQ
+228 QRDLAALAAAGST
-241 AMADGV
+241 AVADGV
-247 VAMSDQDSIEFV
+247 VAMSDQDTIEFIT
-259 EANNDGAAH
+259 ANDDGTAH

-294 GSRAAQETDDGFTQ
+294 GSRAAQETDDGFTRD
-308 SIADA
+308 IADA

-319 RGINHIVACL
+319 RGINHLVDCL
-329 LTVNGMDADGVY
+329 LTINGMDSDGVY

-372 YYLDNYGFEPQHFRV
+372 YYLDNYGLEPQHFRV

-396 LSLSLSQLTPGA
+396 LSLSLSLTPGA

-416 AALKGAP
+416 AALKHAP

-438 HDEADLVR
+438 RDETDLVR

-467 LALASAQGYV
+467 LALAAAQGYV

>member
-1 MRTTMF
+1 MF
-7 WGLFSKGKQPQVKVR
+7 WGLFSKTKQQPQGKVR
-22 ANPVKAGAQ
+22 PVKAGAQ
-31 FVVPTYSL
+31 FVVPTFTL
-39 SASDVDEVLKRANLT
+39 SESDVDEVLKRANLT

-69 CVARRTAA
+69 CVSRRTAA

-92 LYSAVSAVY
+92 LYEAVSAVY

-141 FKAGADGNLIWKSPA
+141 FKADADGNLIWKSPG

-219 VNTANRDEA
+219 VNTANREEA

-241 AMADGV
+241 GVADGV
-247 VAMSDQDSIEFV
+247 VAMSDQDTIEFIT
-259 EANNDGAAH
+259 ANDDGTAH

-294 GSRAAQETDDGFTQ
+294 GSRAAQETDDGFTRD
-308 SIADA
+308 IADA

-319 RGINHIVACL
+319 RGLNHIVDCL
-329 LTVNGMDADGVY
+329 LTVNGINPDGVY
-341 FVYERAQAIDKGRW
+341 FTYERAQTIDKGRW

-360 LLNTGKVELTEQ
+360 LLNTGKIELTEQ
-372 YYLDNYGFEPQHFRV
+372 YYRDNYGLEPQHFRV
-387 VAAAPATPK
+387 VSQTATPK
-396 LSLSLSQLTPGA
+396 LSLSLSLTPGA
-408 QEVEDGIT
+408 QEVEDGIA
-416 AALKGAP
+416 AALKHAP

-438 HDEADLVR
+438 RDETDLVR

-454 HDDSQYTD
+454 HDDNQYTD

-467 LALASAQGYV
+467 LALAAAQGYV

>member
-1 MRTTMF
+1 MF
-7 WGLFSKGKQPQVKVR
+7 WGLFKAKPGKAPNKAR
-22 ANPVKAGAQ
+22 PVKAGAQ
-31 FVVPTYSL
+31 FVVPTYNL
-39 SASDVDEVLKRANLT
+39 SAADVDEVLKRANLT

-69 CVARRTAA
+69 CVSRRTAA

-92 LYSAVSAVY
+92 LYEAVAAIY
-101 EDAVRIM
+101 EDAVRVM

-124 DGEQKTIRAIVP
+124 DGVQKTIRAVVP

-141 FKAGADGNLIWKSPA
+141 FKADNDGNLIWKSPG

-212 ITVIKSA
+212 LTVIKSA

-241 AMADGV
+241 AVADGV
-247 VAMSDQDSIEFV
+247 VAMSDQDTIEFIT
-259 EANNDGAAH
+259 ANDDGTAH

-294 GSRAAQETDDGFTQ
+294 GSRAAQETDDGFTRD
-308 SIADA
+308 IADA

-329 LTVNGMDADGVY
+329 LTVNGMDAEGVY

-360 LLNTGKVELTEQ
+360 LLNTGKIELTEQ

-387 VAAAPATPK
+387 VAAASAAPK

-408 QEVEDGIT
+408 QEVEDGIV
-416 AALKGAP
+416 AALKDAP

-438 HDEADLVR
+438 RDEADLVR

-454 HDDSQYTD
+454 HDDTKYVD

>member
-1 MRTTMF
+1 MF
-7 WGLFSKGKQPQVKVR
+7 WGLFKAKPGKAPNKAR
-22 ANPVKAGAQ
+22 PVKAGAQ
-31 FVVPTYSL
+31 FVVPTYNL
-39 SASDVDEVLKRANLT
+39 SAADVDEVLKRANLT

-92 LYSAVSAVY
+92 LYEAVAAIY

-108 MQALWIGSSIG
+108 MQALWVGSSIG

-124 DGEQKTIRAIVP
+124 DGEQQKTIRAVVP

-141 FKAGADGNLIWKSPA
+141 FKTDGDGNLIWKSPN

-219 VNTANRDEA
+219 VNTANRDDA
-228 QRDLAALAAAGSQ
+228 QRDLAALAVAGSQ
-241 AMADGV
+241 AVADGV
-247 VAMSDQDSIEFV
+247 VAMSDQDTIEFIT
-259 EANNDGAAH
+259 ANDDGTAH

-294 GSRAAQETDDGFTQ
+294 GSRAAQETDDGFTRD
-308 SIADA
+308 IADA

-319 RGINHIVACL
+319 RGINHIVDCL
-329 LTVNGMDADGVY
+329 LAVNGINPDGVY
-341 FVYERAQAIDKGRW
+341 FTYERAQTTDKGRW

-360 LLNTGKVELTEQ
+360 LLNTGKIELTEQ
-372 YYLDNYGFEPQHFRV
+372 YYRDNYGLEPQHFRV
-387 VAAAPATPK
+387 VAAAPAAPK

-416 AALKGAP
+416 AALKDAP

-430 VLAVAREA
+430 VLAVAHEA
-438 HDEADLVR
+438 RDEADLMR
-446 RLALLYDD
+446 RLVLLYDD
-454 HDDSQYTD
+454 HDDSQYVD
-462 WLAGA
+462 WLAAA
-467 LALASAQGYV
+467 LALAAAQGYV

>member
-1 MRTTMF
+1 MF
-7 WGLFSKGKQPQVKVR
+7 WGWFSKTKPQTKVR
-22 ANPVKAGAQ
+22 TNPVKAGAQ

-39 SASDVDEVLKRANLT
+39 SASDVDEVLKRANLN

-92 LYSAVSAVY
+92 LYEAVSAVY
-101 EDAVRIM
+101 EDAVRVM

-124 DGEQKTIRAIVP
+124 DGEQKTIRAVVP

-141 FKAGADGNLIWKSPA
+141 FRTVDGGLVWKAPG

-212 ITVIKSA
+212 LTVIKSA

-241 AMADGV
+241 AVADGV
-247 VAMSDQDSIEFV
+247 VAMSDQDAIEFV
-259 EANNDGAAH
+259 TANDDGTAH

-294 GSRAAQETDDGFTQ
+294 GSRAAQETDDGFTRD
-308 SIADA
+308 IADA

-319 RGINHIVACL
+319 RGMNHIVDCL
-329 LTVNGMDADGVY
+329 LTVNGINPDGVY
-341 FVYERAQAIDKGRW
+341 FTYERAQTIDKERW

-360 LLNTGKVELTEQ
+360 LLNTGKIELTEQ
-372 YYLDNYGFEPQHFRV
+372 YYRDNYGLEPQHFRV

-396 LSLSLSQLTPGA
+396 LSLSLSLTPGA

-416 AALKGAP
+416 AALKHAP

-438 HDEADLVR
+438 HDETDLMR
-446 RLALLYDD
+446 RLVLLYDD

-467 LALASAQGYV
+467 LALAAAQGYV

>member
-1 MRTTMF
+1 MF
-7 WGLFSKGKQPQVKVR
+7 WGLFSKTKPPAKVR
-22 ANPVKAGAQ
+22 ANPVNAGAQ

-39 SASDVDEVLKRANLT
+39 SAADVDEVLKRANLT

-92 LYSAVSAVY
+92 LYTAVSAVY

-108 MQALWIGSSIG
+108 MQALWVGSSIG

-124 DGEQKTIRAIVP
+124 DGEQKTIRSVVP

-141 FKAGADGNLIWKSPA
+141 FKTDNDGNLLWKSPN

-212 ITVIKSA
+212 LTVIKSA

-228 QRDLAALAAAGSQ
+228 QRDLAALAAAAAS
-241 AMADGV
+241 AVSDGT
-247 VAMSDQDSIEFV
+247 VALDDQDSIEFV
-259 EANNDGAAH
+259 EATNDGSAH

-281 TLLGRVLTSELET
+281 ALLGRVLTSELET
-294 GSRAAQETDDGFTQ
+294 GSRAAQETDDGFTRD
-308 SIADA
+308 IADA

-319 RGINHIVACL
+319 RGLNHIVTCL
-329 LTVNGMDADGVY
+329 LTVNGMDAEDVY
-341 FVYERAQAIDKGRW
+341 FTYERSQAIDKDRW

-360 LLNTGKVELTEQ
+360 LINTGTIEFTEQ
-372 YYLDNYGFEPQHFRV
+372 YYRDNYGLEPQHFRLV
-387 VAAAPATPK
+387 EKSAAPK
-396 LSLSLSQLTPGA
+396 LSLSLSRLTPGA
-408 QEVEDGIT
+408 QEVEDSIV
-416 AALKGAP
+416 AALKDAP

-438 HDEADLVR
+438 RDEADLMR

-454 HDDSQYTD
+454 HDDSDYTD
-462 WLAGA
+462 WLAASMA
-467 LALASAQGYV
+467 LAAAQGYV

>member
-1 MRTTMF
+1 MF
-7 WGLFSKGKQPQVKVR
+7 RGLFSKTKQSGKVR

-69 CVARRTAA
+69 CISRRTAA

-92 LYSAVSAVY
+92 LYEAVSAVY

-108 MQALWIGSSIG
+108 MQALWVGSSIG

-124 DGEQKTIRAIVP
+124 DGEQKTIRAIAP

-141 FKAGADGNLIWKSPA
+141 FKVDNDGNLIWKSPG

-212 ITVIKSA
+212 LTVIKSA

-329 LTVNGMDADGVY
+329 LTVNGMDAEGVY

-360 LLNTGKVELTEQ
+360 LLNTGKIELTEQ

-387 VAAAPATPK
+387 VAAASAAPK

-408 QEVEDGIT
+408 QEVEDGIV
-416 AALKGAP
+416 AALKNAP

-438 HDEADLVR
+438 RDEADLVR

-454 HDDSQYTD
+454 HDDSAYTD

-467 LALASAQGYV
+467 LALAAAQGYV